1 MLFKFYKRP
10 LLNWINEHIIMYPS
24 PLNINYLWSFGFL
37 SFAILIIQ
45 IITGLLLSIHYT
57 PHIDYAFISVEHI
70 MRDVN
75 YGWLL
80 RYFHSNGASMFFIV
94 IYIHI
99 GKGLYFGSYIYP
111 RELLWVSGVI
121 MFILLMGIAF
131 LGYVLPWGQMSFW
144 GATVITNFVTA
155 LPLIGEHIL
164 YWIWGGFAINNS
176 TLNRIYTLH
185 FLLPFLLL
193 GLVFLHFILLHHV
206 GSGNPLGI
214 DWVTYIP
221 FYPYFIIKDFFSFI
235 LFLILFSIFVYLFPN
250 FLGHS
255 DNYIEANPYVTPTHV
270 VPEWYF
276 LPFYAILR
284 SIPNKFWGVF
294 SMLFAIIILIFF
306 PFITNYNFINNLTN
320 KNSLNNYK
328 LFGIFRSGRFRP
340 IFSKFY
346 WLLVVDVI
354 FLGWIGMQPA
364 EQPFI
369 FLGQLGLIY
378 YFLFFLMIIPLLN
391 ILEQHFLWNYP
402 IQKKYIWDFFIFLR
416 LFYKN
421 NFKDSMDG
429 FIKKSY
435 KKYFVKEVPLHKQK
449 FRSLFELKY
458 KLFFPYEDHYRNL
471 LDSETDL
478 ENSFYDVFEIEE
490 KIENEHI
497 LENAYKVIEKITTS
511 NKQNKA
517 NNKNMYAEDFLDFP
531 KKSDDYKF
539 LDL

>member
-1 MLFKFYKRP
+1 MFFKFYKKP

-37 SFAILIIQ
+37 SLAVLMIQ

-57 PHIDYAFISVEHI
+57 PHIDYAFLSVEHI

-111 RELLWVSGVI
+111 REILWISGVFI
-121 MFILLMGIAF
+121 FILLMGIAF

-155 LPLIGEHIL
+155 IPIIGEPIL

-185 FLLPFLLL
+185 FLLPFVLL
-193 GLVFLHFILLHHV
+193 GLVFLHLTLLHQV

-214 DWVTYIP
+214 DWASNIP
-221 FYPYFIIKDFFSFI
+221 LYPYFVIKDFFSFI
-235 LFLILFSIFVYLFPN
+235 VFLIFFSIFVYLFPN

-294 SMLFAIIILIFF
+294 AMLFAILILAIF
-306 PFITNYNFINNLTN
+306 PFITDYFLIKNVLYK
-320 KNSLNNYK
+320 KNSINQYK
-328 LFGIFRSGRFRP
+328 LFGIFRSTKFRP
-340 IFSKFY
+340 FFSKFY
-346 WLLVVDVI
+346 WLLVFDVI

-369 FLGQLGLIY
+369 MLGQIGLIY
-378 YFLFFLMIIPLLN
+378 YFSFFLFIVPILN
-391 ILEQHFLWNYP
+391 IFEQYFIWQFPLHYNYIDFLN
-402 IQKKYIWDFFIFLR
+402 IFNWISI
-416 LFYKN
+416 FYKTN
-421 NFKDSMDG
+421 L
-429 FIKKSY
+429 
-435 KKYFVKEVPLHKQK
+435 KYNLDWKLHKMFK
-449 FRSLFELKY
+449 IKWKKKEKKKTREDFPTDFLYKY
-458 KLFFPYEDHYRNL
+458 SILYPHEDHYLNL
-471 LDSETDL
+471 CMSTYELI
-478 ENSFYDVFEIEE
+478 ENSYFDNLFFEVETEEEFYE
-490 KIENEHI
+490 KLYLTKN
-497 LENAYKVIEKITTS
+497 TTT
-511 NKQNKA
+511 N
-517 NNKNMYAEDFLDFP
+517 LRV
-531 KKSDDYKF
+531 
-539 LDL
+539 